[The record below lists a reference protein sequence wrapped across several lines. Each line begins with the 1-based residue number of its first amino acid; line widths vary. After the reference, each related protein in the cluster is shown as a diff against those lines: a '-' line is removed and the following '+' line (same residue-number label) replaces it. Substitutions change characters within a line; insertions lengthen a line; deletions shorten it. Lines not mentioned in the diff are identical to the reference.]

1 MKEWSWAPGFPGS
14 SRPMVVSGPC
24 EGLAQVEASRLPSSL
39 STPTPTAAELQKRSL
54 STELQKQCSA
64 AVNSAPSPCYPLR
77 RRRRRRS
84 LPVSELVP
92 LRTTMI
98 EDSPQVRFHTKFSSA
113 HRGGR
118 RCSAA
123 LPCASPL
130 GAVSMPDASCAQPR
144 PGLVRSSPSLTPCAP
159 AYRRRCVPCA
169 SAD

>member
-14 SRPMVVSGPC
+14 SRPMVVSRPC

-113 HRGGR
+113 HRGGAPLQ
-118 RCSAA
+118 RCPATAMRVAARAGLNAGRFLRSAA
-123 LPCASPL
+123 AGSGPVIPIPYALRA
-130 GAVSMPDASCAQPR
+130 GV
-144 PGLVRSSPSLTPCAP
+144 
-159 AYRRRCVPCA
+159 
-169 SAD
+169 

>member
-1 MKEWSWAPGFPGS
+1 MGSSKTGEAVWSWAPGFPGS

-113 HRGGR
+113 HRGGAPLQ
-118 RCSAA
+118 RCPATAMRVAARAGLNAGRFLRSAA
-123 LPCASPL
+123 AGSGPVIPIHYALRAS
-130 GAVSMPDASCAQPR
+130 V
-144 PGLVRSSPSLTPCAP
+144 
-159 AYRRRCVPCA
+159 
-169 SAD
+169 

>member
-54 STELQKQCSA
+54 STELQKQRGA
-64 AVNSAPSPCYPLR
+64 AVNSAPSPCCPL
-77 RRRRRRS
+77 RRRRRS
-84 LPVSELVP
+84 LPVKSELVP

-113 HRGGR
+113 HRGGPPLQ
-118 RCSAA
+118 RCPATAMRVAARAGLNAGRFLRSAA
-123 LPCASPL
+123 A
-130 GAVSMPDASCAQPR
+130 
-144 PGLVRSSPSLTPCAP
+144 RSGPVIPIPYALRAG
-159 AYRRRCVPCA
+159 V
-169 SAD
+169 

>member
-1 MKEWSWAPGFPGS
+1 MWSWAPGFPGS

-113 HRGGR
+113 HRGGAPLQ
-118 RCSAA
+118 RCPATAMRVAARAGLNAGRFLRSAA
-123 LPCASPL
+123 AGSGPVIPIPYALRA
-130 GAVSMPDASCAQPR
+130 GV
-144 PGLVRSSPSLTPCAP
+144 
-159 AYRRRCVPCA
+159 
-169 SAD
+169 